1 MRADPS
7 GDGPASVDAMNDEV
21 RAMAV
26 GPDHLDVSPAG
37 TTVDEEVE
45 GEYDDVVDPD
55 SPSHLEEG
63 KRKRSGLVEWIVVVV
78 VAISSALLVRAYVLQ
93 QFAVEGTSMLTT
105 LHPNDR
111 VLVNKLS
118 YHLHDPRRGD
128 IVVLK
133 EINNTVGLPDLIKRV
148 VGLPGETLEYS
159 QCKLLINGA
168 MVDEPYLDPTI
179 VDPDHCGLSQP
190 PVTVL
195 PNHVFVMGD
204 NRASSLDSR
213 TTTIGQI
220 PIDHIVG
227 RAFVL
232 VWPFSHMGWL

>member
-1 MRADPS
+1 MAD
-7 GDGPASVDAMNDEV
+7 DDWWAQAVDQFGLDEV
-21 RAMAV
+21 VEPGGAGSSQPDDAEHPAPAERPRRRRRRNAV
-26 GPDHLDVSPAG
+26 D
-37 TTVDEEVE
+37 
-45 GEYDDVVDPD
+45 
-55 SPSHLEEG
+55 
-63 KRKRSGLVEWIVVVV
+63 WFV
-78 VAISSALLVRAYVLQ
+78 VAVIALAVALLLRVFIVQ
-93 QFAVEGTSMLTT
+93 QFAVDGESMLGT
-105 LHPNDR
+105 LHSGDR